1 MPSLPRSL
9 APSLRLSL
17 PSLPR
22 SLAPSLRLSLPSLL
36 LFCLASCGDE
46 PAPQADKAAPP
57 PQTERERLI
66 NNTQAAS
73 AIGYDGD
80 GVKRVVEQMVKTSD
94 AQQAQL
100 QQAAQAASQAEP
112 EAAK

>member
-9 APSLRLSL
+9 A
-17 PSLPR
+17 
-22 SLAPSLRLSLPSLL
+22 PSLL

-46 PAPQADKAAPP
+46 PAPQADQAAPA

-73 AIGYDGD
+73 AVGYDGQ
-80 GVKRVVEQMVKTSD
+80 GVKRVVENLVKTSD
-94 AQQAQL
+94 AQQAKL
-100 QQAAQAASQAEP
+100 EEAAQAASQTEP